1 MKPDK
6 LFYSLLLTGAFVVFV
21 TYPAKSEEVRE
32 DVQGK
37 PSTQALRKPISNFQS
52 QIPTSAISVRSSE
65 PIKDIPRLGDIKHF
79 FKRADVLVQ
88 SPTPSSPTAPSIVQ
102 ITGVK
107 ANSTEKGVEVI
118 LQTSLGQQLQ
128 VTNRSTGNNFIADI
142 PNAQLRLPSGEA
154 FNFRS
159 EKPLAGIAEITVTNF
174 DANTIRV
181 TVTGETGLP
190 QAELFDGQEGLIFG
204 FTPAATATQP
214 PQQPETSQ
222 KPEPEK
228 PDSETPQKKPST
240 QTDEPIEL
248 VVTGR
253 QDEYR
258 VPNATTA
265 TRTDTPLR
273 DIPQSIQVIP
283 QQVLRDQQAN
293 RLEEALENVP
303 GVTQAFSGPFSTSTF
318 TIRGFSVNETS
329 GNNFLRDGLPDP
341 TVGGVLELPS
351 IEQVEV
357 LKGPASVLFGFGNPG
372 GTINLVTKK
381 PLNDPF
387 YEIEATVGNY
397 DFYRGAL
404 DLSGPLND
412 SKTVLYRLNTS
423 YRNSGS
429 FIDFFDSEYFSVS
442 PVIDFKIGERTNLIL
457 DGEYL
462 KVTAANYSGVPRNG
476 TLLSNPNGEISRNR
490 NYAEP
495 SDESNQTIGG
505 IGYRLEHKLS
515 DNWTL
520 RNAFRA
526 SFRRYDD
533 NNTNPTGGS
542 LLNNRILNR
551 FKRDFELNQDT
562 YALITDIVGKF
573 STGSIQHQLIF
584 GVDLNRFIQRRITS
598 DTAAPIDLF
607 NPLYNQSF
615 GPLELFLDDDTKRD
629 SLGIYIQDQVA
640 LAENLKLLLGLR
652 FDTFD
657 QETQDLFA
665 DTEINQS
672 DDAFSPRVGIV
683 YQPIPPISLYAGY
696 SRSFTPPPVGTDINR
711 TPFLPERGTQYEVG
725 VKADLNNNL
734 SATLAFY
741 ELTRTNVQT
750 PDLTDTRF
758 STQTGE
764 QRSRG
769 IELNIG
775 GEILPGWN
783 IVAGYAYT
791 DAQVTED
798 NTPGRVGNL
807 VNNTPKN
814 AFNLWT
820 TYEIQTGSLQGL
832 GFGLGLFF
840 VGDRP
845 VDLANTFEL
854 PSYLRTDA
862 AIFYNKDRFRAA
874 LNFKNLFDI
883 EYFDFALNQNRL
895 YYGQPFTVQGTISW
909 QF

>member
-1 MKPDK
+1 MKSWRSA
-6 LFYSLLLTGAFVVFV
+6 YSNKCFALSLKIYLWLVVSIVGIICDMFAQPGQVLASKNEQNKVITTIKTLSEIEFPATSVKHLL
-21 TYPAKSEEVRE
+21 S
-32 DVQGK
+32 
-37 PSTQALRKPISNFQS
+37 
-52 QIPTSAISVRSSE
+52 
-65 PIKDIPRLGDIKHF
+65 
-79 FKRADVLVQ
+79 Q
-88 SPTPSSPTAPSIVQ
+88 SPTPDTQSMVI

-107 ANSTEKGVEVI
+107 ANPTQKGVEVI
-118 LQTSLGQQLQ
+118 LQTSVGEQLQ
-128 VTNRSTGNNFIADI
+128 VTNRSAGNNFIADI

-154 FNFRS
+154 FTFRS
-159 EKPLAGIAEITVTNF
+159 EKPLAGIAQITVTNF

-181 TVTGETGLP
+181 TVTGEAGLP
-190 QAELFDGQEGLIFG
+190 QAELFDDKEGLIFG
-204 FTPAATATQP
+204 FTPAATAAQQ
-214 PQQPETSQ
+214 PQQPQTSQ
-222 KPEPEK
+222 KLEPEK
-228 PDSETPQKKPST
+228 PDSETPQEKPSA

-248 VVTGR
+248 VVTGE
-253 QDEYR
+253 QDGYR
-258 VPNATTA
+258 VPDATTA

-293 RLEEALENVP
+293 RLEEALRNVP

-318 TIRGFSVNETS
+318 TIRGFTVNETS

-381 PLNDPF
+381 PLRDPF
-387 YEIEATVGNY
+387 YAIEATVGNY
-397 DFYRGAL
+397 DFYRGAI

-442 PVIDFKIGERTNLIL
+442 PVVNFNIGERTNLSL
-457 DGEYL
+457 DGEYV
-462 KVTAANYSGVPRNG
+462 KVNTANYSGVPLSG
-476 TLLSNPNGEISRNR
+476 TLLSNPNGEIPRNR

-495 SDESNQTIGG
+495 SDEANQTIGA
-505 IGYRLEHKLS
+505 IGYRLEHKFS

-526 SFRRYDD
+526 SFRGYDD
-533 NNTNPTGGS
+533 SNTNPTGGPI
-542 LLNNRILNR
+542 LNNRILNR

-562 YALITDIVGKF
+562 YALITDVVGKF
-573 STGSIQHQLIF
+573 STGSIQHQLIVGF
-584 GVDLNRFIQRRITS
+584 DLNRFTQRRTTS
-598 DTAAPIDLF
+598 DVAAPIDLF
-607 NPLYNQSF
+607 NPVYNQPL
-615 GPLELFLDDDTKRD
+615 GPLELFLDDDTRRD
-629 SLGIYIQDQVA
+629 SLGIYIQDQVT

-652 FDTFD
+652 FDTFE
-657 QETQDLFA
+657 QKTLDLFA
-665 DTEINQS
+665 NTEINQS
-672 DDAFSPRVGIV
+672 DNAFSPRIGIV
-683 YQPIPPISLYAGY
+683 YQPIPPISLYGGY
-696 SRSFTPPPVGTDINR
+696 SRSFTPPPVGTALNR

-725 VKADLNNNL
+725 VKADLSDRL

-741 ELTRTNVQT
+741 ELTRTNVLT
-750 PDLTDTRF
+750 TDPTDTRF
-758 STQTGE
+758 SVQTGE

-769 IELNIG
+769 IEFNIG
-775 GEILPGWN
+775 GEILLGWN
-783 IVAGYAYT
+783 IIAGYAYT
-791 DAQVTED
+791 DAEVTED
-798 NTPGRVGNL
+798 NTPTLVGNQL
-807 VNNTPKN
+807 NNTPKN

-820 TYEIQTGSLQGL
+820 TYEIQTGNLQGL

-845 VDLANTFEL
+845 GNLANNFEI

-862 AIFYNKDRFRAA
+862 TIFYNRDRFRAA
-874 LNFKNLFDI
+874 INFKNLLDV
-883 EYFDFALNQNRL
+883 EYFDFALHQNRL